1 MSSFWNKIG
10 LPSVADIEKLMHIC
24 QQRSQCINDL
34 EQEVTQLK
42 ADLVVDMAKTEELFA
57 QNTVDRTTQAD
68 TLQQLSAMLSEYL
81 TQLESWK
88 NDYTTKSDVLQNK
101 NTRCYNQLLDT
112 VSEFS
117 KNQDELLRILIVNSL
132 GDEMQKILSQS
143 KNPKQA

>member
-10 LPSVADIEKLMHIC
+10 LPCAADIENLTHIC
-24 QQRSQCINDL
+24 QQQTQRISDL

-42 ADLVVDMAKTEELFA
+42 ADLVADMAKTEEIFA
-57 QNTVDRTTQAD
+57 QNTAEQTTQTD
-68 TLQQLSAMLSEYL
+68 TLQQLSAMLSEHL
-81 TQLESWK
+81 TQLKSWK
-88 NDYTTKSDVLQNK
+88 DDYTTKSDILQSK

-112 VSEFS
+112 VSESS

-143 KNPKQA
+143 KNPKQT